1 MEGVERDLIQA
12 AHLRNLHDEEVGV
25 RHRMRHFYIPLM
37 LAACRARGIPAH
49 QARVLDC
56 GCGNGLSVELLAA
69 AGLPAF
75 GVDTWV
81 VREDQWRERQGGAYT
96 VADGRS
102 LPFRDGAF
110 DLLLSSGVLEHIG
123 VDEQWEPGYSV
134 RPLSD
139 QAAHRRRFLS
149 ECLRVLSPRGV
160 LFIDHPNGAFP
171 VDFWHNDYRSKP
183 RWHPLTEGFLP
194 SYTEV
199 RRLIHSLDPRCRVE
213 AISPARRFT
222 FRRVGR
228 RWYGKL
234 LAGPVEAG
242 YRLME
247 HRALAWVARSALNP
261 YLVLR
266 ITRG

>member
-1 MEGVERDLIQA
+1 MEGVGVDQLQA
-12 AHLRNLHDEEVGV
+12 AHLRNLHDEEIGV

-37 LAACRARGIPAH
+37 LAACRARGLPPQ

-69 AGLPAF
+69 AGLRAF
-75 GVDTWV
+75 GVDPWT
-81 VREDQWRERQGGAYT
+81 VREQQWPERQGGTFA
-96 VADGRS
+96 VADGRA
-102 LPFRDGAF
+102 LPFCDGAF
-110 DLLLSSGVLEHIG
+110 DLLLSSGVLEHVG
-123 VDEQWEPGYSV
+123 VEEHGQPAYTV
-134 RPLSD
+134 RPLAD
-139 QAAHRRRFLS
+139 QAAQRRNFLA
-149 ECLRVLSPRGV
+149 ECLRVLSPHGV
-160 LFIDHPNGAFP
+160 LFLDHPNGAFP

-183 RWHPLTEGFLP
+183 RWHPLSEGFLP
-194 SYTEV
+194 TYSEV
-199 RRLIHSLDPRCRVE
+199 RRLVQSLDPQCRVE

-228 RWYGKL
+228 RWYGKM

-247 HRALAWVARSALNP
+247 NRAFAWVARSVLNP

-266 ITRG
+266 ITRS